1 MLEDH
6 VRIEKLLNTAVGG
19 FGLSK
24 EEAIGL
30 FDTFRAALFA
40 HMESEEAMIFGRT
53 DLGDKRIQTMIR
65 KLCDEHG
72 MMRAMIESAR
82 ASLEKEAK
90 PDIVAFMSLLKSHH
104 ALENGTLYPEL
115 ERLLD
120 PEKYLQTQKDVCLK
134 MLANR
139 GDFVPVISP
148 MIGIIAIP
156 SALGCPVQWWED
168 DLPAVRPAISSP

>member
-72 MMRAMIESAR
+72 MMRTMIESTR
-82 ASLEKEAK
+82 ANLAWDTK
-90 PDIVAFMSLLKSHH
+90 PDIVAFISLLKSHH

-120 PEKYLQTQKDVCLK
+120 TEEKRRILK
-134 MLANR
+134 ELEE
-139 GDFVPVISP
+139 PHP
-148 MIGIIAIP
+148 
-156 SALGCPVQWWED
+156 
-168 DLPAVRPAISSP
+168 